1 MANKLRQL
9 VESANRAPLWLSRRL
24 ITWMFRFKV
33 KFAGTASIDILSTNF
48 TSARLRLQNRR
59 SIQNHIGSVHAAG
72 MALLAESATGF
83 LVGVNLPDDKLPLL
97 KSMHLQYVKRAT
109 GDLLAVASLTP
120 EQIEQLQTE
129 AKGEVKVG
137 VQVTDVNGTEP
148 VICEMVWAWIS
159 R

>member
-1 MANKLRQL
+1 MANKLRKF
-9 VESANRAPLWLSRRL
+9 VESANRLPMWLSRRL

-33 KFAGTASIDILSTNF
+33 KLAGTANIEILSTNY
-48 TSARLRLQNRR
+48 TSASLRLQNKR
-59 SIQNHIGSVHAAG
+59 SVQNHIGSVHAAG
-72 MALLAESATGF
+72 MALLAESASGF
-83 LVGVNLPDDKLPLL
+83 LVGINLPENKLPLL

-109 GDLLAVASLTP
+109 GDLLAVSKLSA
-120 EQIEQLQTE
+120 EQITLMQSEP
-129 AKGEVKVG
+129 KGEVNVN